1 MICNRYPD
9 LFFQSKQNEKLDRVM
24 VISKVSPEQQQQLK
38 DDDTKSEWDE
48 VENMIGFS
56 KVLSKITQ
64 SVIERIQMSQFFSNL
79 NTSDMLYRG
88 N

>member
-56 KVLSKITQ
+56 KVLGKITQ

>member
-1 MICNRYPD
+1 
-9 LFFQSKQNEKLDRVM
+9 M